1 MKTSFASH
9 GNQFSPARTPSKSK
23 ILFQTLATR
32 RWWIA
37 RNTVCF
43 LSFVVIGSLHSQP
56 LSVAVSGTQYTT
68 YVEAQGQ
75 PTTTYSPI
83 SRTTISSSPIS
94 DEIDVP
100 IDPGTFGGPTITH
113 ALADTGLF
121 VVSDQTGWGFANASA
136 TSQLWFSP
144 LVDQTQTIGI
154 QINAVGATQP
164 QEFTGGQVSLLD
176 LTSDSELWNYNWSVE
191 VGPNVGSGNVPWD
204 PADPSTANFSLDT
217 DFLASDQY
225 ELTMQTYSN
234 AGDDTESVQI
244 QLSGLQAVPEP
255 SSICLI
261 LLFLAGLPAVRCRPQ
276 QRDAEMQSPPG
287 QGRTQ

>member
-1 MKTSFASH
+1 MKTNFASP
-9 GNQFSPARTPSKSK
+9 GTALKPG
-23 ILFQTLATR
+23 ILNHTLATR
-32 RWWIA
+32 RRWITW
-37 RNTVCF
+37 NTVCF
-43 LSFVVIGSLHSQP
+43 FSFVVIRSLPAQP
-56 LSVAVSGTQYTT
+56 LSVAVSGTEYTT

-75 PTTTYSPI
+75 PTTTYAPV

-94 DEIDVP
+94 DEIDAP

-113 ALADTGLF
+113 ALANAGLF
-121 VVSDQTGWGFANASA
+121 EVSDQTGWGFANASA

-144 LVDQTQTIGI
+144 LVDQTQII
-154 QINAVGATQP
+154 RLQINAVGATRP

-217 DFLASDQY
+217 DFLASDNY

-255 SSICLI
+255 SSVCLI
-261 LLFLAGLPAVRCRPQ
+261 LLALAGLPAARSRALP
-276 QRDAEMQSPPG
+276 
-287 QGRTQ
+287 